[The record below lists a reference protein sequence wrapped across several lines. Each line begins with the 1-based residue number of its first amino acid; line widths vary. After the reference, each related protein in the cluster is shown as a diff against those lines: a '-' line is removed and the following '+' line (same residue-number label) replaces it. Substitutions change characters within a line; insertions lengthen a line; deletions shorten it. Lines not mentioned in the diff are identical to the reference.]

1 MNNPFETEPEM
12 LAILASDEAD
22 IDKLSKV
29 FKMIIEKQV
38 DYARGAVELARA
50 SGDHEALAKEQIKM
64 GMLKN
69 AIEIFSYAYLRVT
82 GKRVRNG

>member
-12 LAILASDEAD
+12 VAILDSDEAD

-29 FKMIIEKQV
+29 FKMIVEKQV

-50 SGDHEALAKEQIKM
+50 EGDREALAKEQIKM

-69 AIEIFSYAYLRVT
+69 AVEIFAYAYLRVT

>member
-1 MNNPFETEPEM
+1 MNNPFETEPE
-12 LAILASDEAD
+12 LAAILASDEAD

-29 FKMIIEKQV
+29 FKMIVEKQV

-50 SGDHEALAKEQIKM
+50 SGDREALAKEQIKM

-69 AIEIFSYAYLRVT
+69 AVEIFAYAYLRVT